1 MSDWT
6 QGQLE
11 AFLRAE
17 RELRHGL
24 NYRAPTA
31 VAGVLVDL
39 LKQAQKA
46 GVKLS
51 GDDLKVTLEVFAQQ
65 VRGYDLQGELT
76 AVEQHGLFVRAAARV
91 GLVDYTE
98 SAIDAMPPHQVKA
111 EYKRIEALFTASLEV
126 PKN

>member
-31 VAGVLVDL
+31 VAGALVDL

-46 GVKLS
+46 GVKLA

-91 GLVDYTE
+91 GLANYTE
-98 SAIDAMPPHQVKA
+98 SAIDAMPPHQVRS
-111 EYKRIEALFTASLEV
+111 EYERLAGLFTASLEV

>member
-1 MSDWT
+1 MSEWT

-11 AFLRAE
+11 AFLQAE
-17 RELRHGL
+17 RQLRHGL

-31 VAGVLVDL
+31 VAGTLVDL

-46 GVKLS
+46 GVKLA
-51 GDDLKVTLEVFAQQ
+51 GEELRVVLEAYGAQ

-91 GLVDYTE
+91 GLVDYRE
-98 SAIDAMPPHQVKA
+98 EDVDSMAPAQVRA
-111 EYKRIEALFTASLEV
+111 EYESLAALFAASLDV

>member
-24 NYRAPTA
+24 NYRAPVA

-76 AVEQHGLFVRAAARV
+76 AVEQHGLFVRGSAV

-98 SAIDAMPPHQVKA
+98 SAIDAMPPHQVRA
-111 EYKRIEALFTASLEV
+111 EYERLAALFAASLEV

>member
-1 MSDWT
+1 MSEWT

-11 AFLRAE
+11 AFLQAE

-24 NYRAPTA
+24 NYRTPTA

-46 GVKLS
+46 GIKLA

-91 GLVDYTE
+91 GLADYSE
-98 SAIDAMPPHQVKA
+98 ADVAGMAPHRVRA
-111 EYKRIEALFTASLEV
+111 EYERLAALFSASLEV